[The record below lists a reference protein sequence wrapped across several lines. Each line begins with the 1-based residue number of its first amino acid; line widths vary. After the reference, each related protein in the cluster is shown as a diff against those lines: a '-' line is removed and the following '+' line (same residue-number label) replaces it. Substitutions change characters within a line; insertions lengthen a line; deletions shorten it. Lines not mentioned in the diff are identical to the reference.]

1 LIVGCDG
8 LWDVV
13 SNEQAF
19 QIVNKYVK
27 PVDAATALR
36 DYAHHLGSTDNIS
49 VIVYRFDDEV
59 KMDELSISTTRN
71 TYKKPTPST
80 SESKIESSNGD
91 ISVEDLNGK
100 DEEKKEKR
108 EETDTSESSSK
119 SHE

>member
-1 LIVGCDG
+1 VTYVPEVNSVDLLPEDKFLIVGCDG

-13 SNEQAF
+13 SNEQAV

-59 KMDELSISTTRN
+59 KMDELSISTRN
-71 TYKKPTPST
+71 TYKNPTPST
-80 SESKIESSNGD
+80 SRK
-91 ISVEDLNGK
+91 
-100 DEEKKEKR
+100 
-108 EETDTSESSSK
+108 
-119 SHE
+119 